1 MFSSST
7 KAYVDRFLSVLDQNE
22 KNLMQFLE
30 SSSVDEEYNELID
43 EYRRQSIMES
53 TNLSELDRIENRYIE
68 VESLSSSSDEYDERI
83 DHENQRLNNNI
94 HRNRPMTMDCST
106 QTEDTMATISDNHC
120 EMISSEL
127 EKMKSKFDNF
137 SQQIQ
142 SMSNVFNHHRQ
153 QSPYH
158 QDQQTS
164 VSTNVASTSSGDS
177 SINNDN
183 VNMMDDWK
191 FSCTKCRFKFET
203 KATFS
208 RHLRSHRPG
217 QKYLCEK
224 CGNLYKS
231 RSILRKHYQ
240 LHSNLE
246 PFKCHKCNDKFKR
259 RDYLYQHMRRKH
271 S

>member
-7 KAYVDRFLSVLDQNE
+7 NDYVDRFLSVLDQNE

-30 SSSVDEEYNELID
+30 SSLADEEYNKLLD

-68 VESLSSSSDEYDERI
+68 VESSSSDDEYGERI
-83 DHENQRLNNNI
+83 DNENQLLNNNV
-94 HRNRPMTMDCST
+94 HENRPITMDCST
-106 QTEDTMATISDNHC
+106 QTEATMATISDKHC
-120 EMISSEL
+120 EISSEL
-127 EKMKSKFDNF
+127 ERMKSQFDNF

-153 QSPYH
+153 QSPYQ

-164 VSTNVASTSSGDS
+164 VTMNVASTSSGDS
-177 SINNDN
+177 SINNN
-183 VNMMDDWK
+183 NINIMDDRK
-191 FSCTKCRFKFET
+191 FSCPKCRFKFKT
-203 KATFS
+203 RATFS

-217 QKYLCEK
+217 QKYFCEK
-224 CGNLYKS
+224 CGNLFKN
-231 RSILRKHYQ
+231 RITLRNHYL
-240 LHSNLE
+240 LHSNLK

-259 RDYLYQHMRRKH
+259 QDYLHYHMKRYH
-271 S
+271 P

>member
-1 MFSSST
+1 
-7 KAYVDRFLSVLDQNE
+7 
-22 KNLMQFLE
+22 
-30 SSSVDEEYNELID
+30 
-43 EYRRQSIMES
+43 
-53 TNLSELDRIENRYIE
+53 
-68 VESLSSSSDEYDERI
+68 
-83 DHENQRLNNNI
+83 
-94 HRNRPMTMDCST
+94 
-106 QTEDTMATISDNHC
+106 MATISDNHC
-120 EMISSEL
+120 EMISEL

-208 RHLRSHRPG
+208 RHLRTHGPG
-217 QKYLCEK
+217 QKFLCKK
-224 CGNLYKS
+224 CGNLFKCKS
-231 RSILRKHYQ
+231 NLRRHYQ

-259 RDYLYQHMRRKH
+259 QDYLHYHMKRYH
-271 S
+271 P